1 MSYIYKII
9 NDINDKVYVG
19 KTDFSIEKRFK
30 EHCADAFRER
40 NEKRPL
46 YSAMRKYGVEYFHVE
61 LIEET
66 DNPEE
71 REIYWIDYFD
81 GFTSGYNATKGGDGK
96 RLYDHEAIVARL
108 KEHPYPCDVAKE
120 FGCCKDLVYA
130 LGKENNIV
138 AQHKSNEKMKELLS
152 KTISAYTKQGDFVK
166 NFSSTVEAA
175 SWCFEQHKCAT
186 LNSGV
191 RSHIAECANGK
202 RKSAYGYIWKYEN
215 ISSELIQAQRRLS
228 SL

>member
-19 KTDFSIEKRFK
+19 KTEFSIEKRFK
-30 EHCADAFRER
+30 EHCKDAFRDR

-46 YSAMRKYGVEYFHVE
+46 YTAMRKYGIEHFRVE

-66 DNPEE
+66 ENPEE
-71 REIYWIDYFD
+71 REIYWIGYFD
-81 GFTSGYNATKGGDGK
+81 GYTQGYNATKGGEGK

-108 KEHPYPCDVAKE
+108 KEHPYPCDIAKE
-120 FGCCKDLVYA
+120 FNCCRDLVCDLA
-130 LGKENNIV
+130 KKNNIQV
-138 AQHKSNEKMKELLS
+138 KNKSNEMFQKS
-152 KTISAYTKQGDFVK
+152 SCKTISAYTKQGEFVK

-175 SWCFEQHKCAT
+175 NWCFEQGKCAA

-191 RSHIAECANGK
+191 RSHISEAANGH
-202 RKSAYGYIWKYEN
+202 RKSAYSYIWKYE
-215 ISSELIQAQRRLS
+215 
-228 SL
+228 